1 MNTLLIIAFGII
13 TVYLAATAFLC
24 DGVPCSISNTYY
36 LWGVYFNK
44 RFLFTF
50 VMWLVGILTIICWI
64 GKCAG
69 RYEFLPFLSVSGM
82 MFVGAA
88 AAFKETLTKS
98 VHYTSAGVWAGAAT
112 AFFALVGNWQAMVL
126 GLVFGLAGWLINRRQ
141 NLTFWAEL
149 AVVVMMFIGIYCL

>member
-1 MNTLLIIAFGII
+1 MGCVFQQ
-13 TVYLAATAFLC
+13 AFL
-24 DGVPCSISNTYY
+24 
-36 LWGVYFNK
+36 VY
-44 RFLFTF
+44 
-50 VMWLVGILTIICWI
+50 VCYV
-64 GKCAG
+64 AG
-69 RYEFLPFLSVSGM
+69 WYSHNHLLDWFLSVSGM

-98 VHYTSAGVWAGAAT
+98 VHYTAAGVWAGAAT

-149 AVVVMMFIGIYCL
+149 AVVVMMFLGIYCL